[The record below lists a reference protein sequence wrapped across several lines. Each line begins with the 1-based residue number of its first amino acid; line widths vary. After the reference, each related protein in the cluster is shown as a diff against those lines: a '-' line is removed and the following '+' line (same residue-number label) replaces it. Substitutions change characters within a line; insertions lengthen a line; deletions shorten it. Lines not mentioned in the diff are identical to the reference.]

1 MFQQLLKVA
10 AHCQLPVII
19 HCRERRGKFRSPQ
32 RPARELCLKHMV
44 NELSPNHPVMIHSF
58 AGKVEDFRIWEKY
71 FPSVYFSL
79 GGVLLTQAHT
89 EWMDAMERNLVP
101 SSTPVHAYR
110 GNAHRLVESL
120 DLERILIETDSPYL
134 PPPGFPS
141 MNTPSNITEIAEY
154 IAQVKNIP
162 ARAVLRYTLINT
174 KRLFDV

>member
-1 MFQQLLKVA
+1 MFQQLLRVA

-19 HCRERRGKFRSPQ
+19 HCRERHGKFRSPQ

-89 EWMDAMERNLVP
+89 EWTDPMERNLVP

-120 DLERILIETDSPYL
+120 DLEGILLETDSPYL

-141 MNTPSNITEIAEY
+141 FPNFAFICF
-154 IAQVKNIP
+154 
-162 ARAVLRYTLINT
+162 LCCCL
-174 KRLFDV
+174 D